1 MHCIRQLYEDNDIE
15 ALLFVDATNAFN
27 SLNREVA
34 LRNSLHLCPSLGR
47 VLTNIYREGA
57 CLYID
62 GEVIRSAKGTTQG
75 DPMAMAMYA
84 VGISPL
90 IQRLTTINDTRQIWY
105 ADDCTG
111 CGSLQDLSQWWL
123 SLSEMGSQYGYSP
136 NASKSILLVKEEH
149 QERAQHLFQNC
160 NISIV
165 TEGACVLGSP
175 IGTSEYVNNWMDNKV
190 QSWVDEI
197 TTLSTIVRTQPQ
209 SAFSALTHG
218 IMSHWTYIL
227 RTCPDISTH
236 LIPLE
241 NTLRTV
247 FIPALTSQGPP
258 NDLVRDL
265 FSLPFRL
272 GGLGIPNPSL
282 LSNDQYANSL
292 SVTAPLINL
301 LVNQCDSIPSDV
313 FSAQLNAK
321 QIIRN
326 SRSRALRERSITIH
340 SDLPPPLQR
349 LFDIANEK
357 GSST

>member
-1 MHCIRQLYEDNDIE
+1 MCTSFRSSPSLCN
-15 ALLFVDATNAFN
+15 ALAFVARRLCTSYVHPSGLTALVASRLIALDKCPGVRPIGIGETSRRIISKAILSLFN

-62 GEVIRSAKGTTQG
+62 GEVIRSAEGTTQG

-111 CGSLQDLSQWWL
+111 CGTLQDLSQWWL
-123 SLSEMGSQYGYSP
+123 SLSEIGSQYGYFP

-149 QERAQHLFQNC
+149 QERAQHLFRNC

-236 LIPLE
+236 LIPLG

-258 NDLVRDL
+258 NDLMRDL

-282 LSNDQYANSL
+282 LSNEQYANSL
-292 SVTAPLINL
+292 SVTAPS
-301 LVNQCDSIPSDV
+301 V
-313 FSAQLNAK
+313 
-321 QIIRN
+321 
-326 SRSRALRERSITIH
+326 
-340 SDLPPPLQR
+340 
-349 LFDIANEK
+349 
-357 GSST
+357 

>member
-1 MHCIRQLYEDNDIE
+1 MNNKN
-15 ALLFVDATNAFN
+15 T
-27 SLNREVA
+27 
-34 LRNSLHLCPSLGR
+34 
-47 VLTNIYREGA
+47 
-57 CLYID
+57 
-62 GEVIRSAKGTTQG
+62 
-75 DPMAMAMYA
+75 
-84 VGISPL
+84 
-90 IQRLTTINDTRQIWY
+90 
-105 ADDCTG
+105 
-111 CGSLQDLSQWWL
+111 
-123 SLSEMGSQYGYSP
+123 
-136 NASKSILLVKEEH
+136 
-149 QERAQHLFQNC
+149 
-160 NISIV
+160 
-165 TEGACVLGSP
+165 

-258 NDLVRDL
+258 NDLMRDL

-272 GGLGIPNPSL
+272 EGLGIPNPSL

-292 SVTAPLINL
+292 SVTAPFINL

-326 SRSRALRERSITIH
+326 SRSRALRERSITIR

-357 GSST
+357 GSSTWLSVLPLKSHGYHLHKGAFRDSLCLRFGWNPPLLPNTCVCGTPFTVDHALNCPCGGLPSLRHNELRDIKSFFYEGSQL